1 MLENW
6 CWQPSVLARLSKHHE
21 SGARLPGRLVESMI
35 RSKNVHESLFMLR
48 QIYLGSLVRTASFY
62 SSPPAQP
69 TAAPCDSAVL
79 LPLISAGSC
88 HPWRNPS

>member
-21 SGARLPGRLVESMI
+21 SGAPLPGRLIESMI

-48 QIYLGSLVRTASFY
+48 QIYLGSLVRTAFY
-62 SSPPAQP
+62 SSPPTQP
-69 TAAPCDSAVL
+69 TATPCDSAVL
-79 LPLISAGSC
+79 FLYSVGSC
-88 HPWRNPS
+88 HPWRKPS